1 MAAGSSGAPGGQP
14 PTRLASLKV
23 VVFSDDDI
31 LTLGTNE
38 SYVIEIVPGGEE
50 TSAAGGEG
58 SVDARAVLTA
68 ATVFGA
74 IHGLETFSQLTTRS
88 GGTAGCTGGGITA
101 KAAHRAF
108 AGAAA
113 LVANGGPIA
122 QASTAPPA
130 TEVAVYI
137 NSTKVTITDAPRFK
151 WRGLMIDTARH
162 FHPRSSI
169 ETMLDGM
176 AFNKLNVL
184 HWHITDAQS
193 FPLKTSAFPKLVAG
207 AYGGAGSTLHYT
219 SDDVKRVVAYA
230 KDRAIR
236 VVPEIDSPGW

>member
-1 MAAGSSGAPGGQP
+1 MAAGSSGAPAGQP
-14 PTRLASLKV
+14 PTRLASLRV
-23 VVFSDDDI
+23 VVFSDDDT
-31 LTLGTNE
+31 LTLSTNE

-50 TSAAGGEG
+50 SSAAGGE
-58 SVDARAVLTA
+58 SSDPRAVLTA

-74 IHGLETFSQLTTRS
+74 IHGLETFSQLTIRS
-88 GGTAGCTGGGITA
+88 GGTTGCTGGATTT

-113 LVANGGPIA
+113 LVTNVAEAG
-122 QASTAPPA
+122 TAPPA
-130 TEVAVYI
+130 AEVAVYI

-151 WRGLMIDTARH
+151 WRGLMMDTARH

-193 FPLKTSAFPKLVAG
+193 FPLKTDAFPKLVAG

-219 SDDVKRVVAYA
+219 PDDVKRIVAYA